1 MLTLHQRSTGEVV
14 ILTIKQVWSFDTTA
28 KMTTIM
34 VAQLIILI
42 PPPETDP

>member
-1 MLTLHQRSTGEVV
+1 MLTLHKRSTGEVV
-14 ILTIKQVWSFDTTA
+14 ILTTKQVWSFDSTA

-42 PPPETDP
+42 PPRETYP

>member
-1 MLTLHQRSTGEVV
+1 MLTLHKRSTGEVV
-14 ILTIKQVWSFDTTA
+14 ILTTKQVWLFDTTA

-42 PPPETDP
+42 HPREKDP